1 MFVQHDVFIA
11 GIVVEV
17 RVEFY
22 ACRTLKRVALPEFL
36 VKPIAQL
43 NDAAL
48 FRGEVEIVGFVE
60 GVQHIQ
66 IIAQSPVVGIGAA
79 LGGQIGR
86 VYQEANSF
94 FSFPLLENIPIV
106 FVRYGQSVKVMV
118 GKVVGSLTV
127 L

>member
-22 ACRTLKRVALPEFL
+22 SCRTLKRVALLEFL

-48 FRGEVEIVGFVE
+48 FRGEIEIAGSVE

-66 IIAQSPVVGIGAA
+66 IIAQPPVVGIGAA

-86 VYQEANSF
+86 VYRKQTP
-94 FSFPLLENIPIV
+94 SFPSHCLKTFL
-106 FVRYGQSVKVMV
+106 
-118 GKVVGSLTV
+118 
-127 L
+127 

>member
-36 VKPIAQL
+36 VKPITQL

-48 FRGEVEIVGFVE
+48 FRGEVEIVSSVE
-60 GVQHIQ
+60 SVQHVQ
-66 IIAQSPVVGIGAA
+66 VIAQPPVVGIGAT

-86 VYQEANSF
+86 VYQEANPF
-94 FSFPLLENIPIV
+94 FPFPLLEDFPV
-106 FVRYGQSVKVMV
+106 VLMRYGQSIKVMV

>member
-22 ACRTLKRVALPEFL
+22 ACRTLKRIALFEFF

-43 NDAAL
+43 NDAA
-48 FRGEVEIVGFVE
+48 FFGCEIEIVGSVE
-60 GVQHIQ
+60 RMQHIQ
-66 IIAQSPVVGIGAA
+66 IIAQPPVVGIGAA

-94 FSFPLLENIPIV
+94 FSFPLLEDFPV
-106 FVRYGQSVKVMV
+106 VLMRYGQSIKVMV